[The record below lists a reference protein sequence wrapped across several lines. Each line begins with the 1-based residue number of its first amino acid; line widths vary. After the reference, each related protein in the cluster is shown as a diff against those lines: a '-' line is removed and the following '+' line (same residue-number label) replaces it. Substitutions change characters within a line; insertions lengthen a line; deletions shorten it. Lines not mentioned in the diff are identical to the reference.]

1 MAYNGNVETMYID
14 PVSFVPNQ
22 RCAFELDGTKL
33 AYGSNLRMLNIGVVS
48 NSAQDYSRGL
58 GAMALIKNIRLMDG
72 RTELSGIRNVAPY
85 LFFKNCNRTNATNKS
100 EDSYLKRN
108 KLGFEINSI
117 NNKVSHV
124 YSPGQADTTADTTNL
139 AYLDL
144 REVFPILQQDALSVL
159 PTSIFKNLRIE
170 VEFDGKQASQIL
182 GDTAAT
188 FEIQRPVLAVD
199 VIQNVAAVQAAVA
212 KVSEEPI
219 MWQEIEQDNY
229 TINEVNTAGFGVGI
243 TATQNAV
250 NQSLGFRGKF
260 VERLLITKQ
269 IQVKTKE
276 QNGTLVQGFGAV
288 ASSQAVLNEKVQIN
302 LNGNPILPGFQGMT
316 RPNEILG
323 MLSDEWGSINAYPG
337 SNLYA
342 WNKTAANVEDAN
354 TAGQQSFIC
363 VRLGARVAQLQTS
376 ISRTNNRDA
385 TVKAAT
391 NDALNVNLYGEV
403 SKMLNVT
410 ANGYRVVYA

>member
-1 MAYNGNVETMYID
+1 MAYNGSVETEYID

-33 AYGSNLRMLNIGVVS
+33 SYGSNMRLLNIGVVS
-48 NSAQDYSRGL
+48 GTQQDYSAGL
-58 GAMALIKNIRLMDG
+58 GAMSVIRSIRLMDA
-72 RTELSGIRNVAPY
+72 RTELSSIRNVPQY

-108 KLGFEINSI
+108 QLGFEINSQD
-117 NNKVSHV
+117 NKVSHI
-124 YSPGQADTTADTTNL
+124 YSPGRADTTPETTSL
-139 AYLDL
+139 GYLDL
-144 REVFPILQQDALSVL
+144 REVLPILNQLTIL
-159 PTSIFKNLRIE
+159 PTQIFKNLRIE
-170 VEFDGKQASQIL
+170 IEFDGRQTSQIL
-182 GDTAAT
+182 GDVSVGITV
-188 FEIQRPVLAVD
+188 QRPILAVD
-199 VIQNVAAVQAAVA
+199 VNSNPVVVEAAVSQ
-212 KVSEEPI
+212 VSAQPI
-219 MWQEIEQDNY
+219 MWQEIENDNFVMNAVD
-229 TINEVNTAGFGVGI
+229 TSGFANTD
-243 TATQNAV
+243 TAVQTAV
-250 NQSLGFRGKF
+250 NQSLGFKGKF

-269 IQVKTKE
+269 IQDKSKE
-276 QNGTLVQGFGAV
+276 LNVNDVLGFGAI

-342 WNKTAANVEDAN
+342 WSSTPNLLDDAN
-354 TAGQQSFIC
+354 TGGQQSFIC

-385 TVKAAT
+385 NNKSAT
-391 NDALNVNLYGEV
+391 NDALNVNLYAEV
-403 SKMLNVT
+403 SKMLNIT
-410 ANGYRVVYA
+410 KNGYRVVYA

>member
-1 MAYNGNVETMYID
+1 MAYNGSVETEYID

-33 AYGSNLRMLNIGVVS
+33 SYGSNMRLLNIGVVS
-48 NSAQDYSRGL
+48 GSQQDYSAGL
-58 GAMALIKNIRLMDG
+58 GAMSVIRSIRLMDA
-72 RTELSGIRNVAPY
+72 RTELSSIRNVPQY

-108 KLGFEINSI
+108 QLGFEINSED
-117 NNKVSHV
+117 NKVSHI
-124 YSPGQADTTADTTNL
+124 YSPGRADTTAETTSL
-139 AYLDL
+139 GYLDL
-144 REVFPILQQDALSVL
+144 REVLPILNQLTIL
-159 PTSIFKNLRIE
+159 PTQIFKNLRIE
-170 VEFDGKQASQIL
+170 IEFDGRQTSQIL
-182 GDTAAT
+182 GDVSVGITV
-188 FEIQRPVLAVD
+188 QRPILAVD
-199 VIQNVAAVQAAVA
+199 VNSNPAVVEAAVSQ
-212 KVSEEPI
+212 VSAQPI
-219 MWQEIEQDNY
+219 MWQEIENDNFVMNAVD
-229 TINEVNTAGFGVGI
+229 TSGFAVTDTAVQ
-243 TATQNAV
+243 TTV
-250 NQSLGFRGKF
+250 NQSLGFKGKF

-269 IQVKTKE
+269 IQDKSKE
-276 QNGTLVQGFGAV
+276 LNVNDVLGFGAI

-342 WNKTAANVEDAN
+342 WSNTTNVLDDAN
-354 TAGQQSFIC
+354 TGGQQSFIC

-376 ISRTNNRDA
+376 ISRTNNRD
-385 TVKAAT
+385 TTNKAAT

-410 ANGYRVVYA
+410 KNGYRIVYV

>member
-1 MAYNGNVETMYID
+1 MAYNGSVETEYID

-33 AYGSNLRMLNIGVVS
+33 SYGSNMRLLNIGVVS
-48 NSAQDYSRGL
+48 GTQQDYSAGL
-58 GAMALIKNIRLMDG
+58 GAMSVIRSIRLMDA
-72 RTELSGIRNVAPY
+72 RTELSSIRNVPQY

-108 KLGFEINSI
+108 QLGFEINSQD
-117 NNKVSHV
+117 NKVSHI
-124 YSPGQADTTADTTNL
+124 YSPGRADTTPETTSL
-139 AYLDL
+139 GYLDL
-144 REVFPILQQDALSVL
+144 REVLPILNQLTIL
-159 PTSIFKNLRIE
+159 PTQIFKNLRIE
-170 VEFDGKQASQIL
+170 IEFDGRQTSQIL
-182 GDTAAT
+182 GDVSVGITV
-188 FEIQRPVLAVD
+188 QRPILAVD
-199 VIQNVAAVQAAVA
+199 VNSNPVVVEAAVSQ
-212 KVSEEPI
+212 VSAQPI
-219 MWQEIEQDNY
+219 MWQEIENDNFVMNAVD
-229 TINEVNTAGFGVGI
+229 TSGFANTD
-243 TATQNAV
+243 TAVQTAV
-250 NQSLGFRGKF
+250 NQSLGFKGKF

-269 IQVKTKE
+269 IQDKSKE
-276 QNGTLVQGFGAV
+276 LSVNDVLGFGAI

-342 WNKTAANVEDAN
+342 WSSTPDLLDDAN
-354 TAGQQSFIC
+354 TGGQQSFIC

-385 TVKAAT
+385 NNKSAT
-391 NDALNVNLYGEV
+391 NDALNVNLYAEV
-403 SKMLNVT
+403 SKMLNIT
-410 ANGYRVVYA
+410 KNGYRVVYA

>member
-1 MAYNGNVETMYID
+1 MAYNGSVETEYID

-33 AYGSNLRMLNIGVVS
+33 SYGSNMRLLNIGVVS
-48 NSAQDYSRGL
+48 GTQQDYSAGL
-58 GAMALIKNIRLMDG
+58 GAMSVIRSIRLMDA
-72 RTELSGIRNVAPY
+72 RTELSSIRNVPQY

-108 KLGFEINSI
+108 QLGFEINSED
-117 NNKVSHV
+117 NKISHM
-124 YSPGQADTTADTTNL
+124 YSPGRADTTPETTSL
-139 AYLDL
+139 GYLDL
-144 REVFPILQQDALSVL
+144 REVLPILNQLTIL
-159 PTSIFKNLRIE
+159 PTQIFKNLRIE
-170 VEFDGKQASQIL
+170 IEFDGRQTSQIL
-182 GDTAAT
+182 GDVSVGITV
-188 FEIQRPVLAVD
+188 QRPILAVD
-199 VIQNVAAVQAAVA
+199 VNSNPAVVEAAVSQ
-212 KVSEEPI
+212 VSAQPI
-219 MWQEIEQDNY
+219 MWQEIENDNFVMNAVD
-229 TINEVNTAGFGVGI
+229 TSGFGNTD
-243 TATQNAV
+243 TAVQTTV
-250 NQSLGFRGKF
+250 NQSLGFKGKF

-269 IQVKTKE
+269 IQDKSKE
-276 QNGTLVQGFGAV
+276 LNVNDVLGFGAI

-342 WNKTAANVEDAN
+342 WSSTPAALDDAN
-354 TAGQQSFIC
+354 TGGQQSFIC

-376 ISRTNNRDA
+376 ISRTNNRD
-385 TVKAAT
+385 TTNKAAT
-391 NDALNVNLYGEV
+391 NNALNVNLYAEV

-410 ANGYRVVYA
+410 KNGYRIVYV

>member
-1 MAYNGNVETMYID
+1 MAYNGSVETEYID

-33 AYGSNLRMLNIGVVS
+33 SYGSNMRLLNIGVVS
-48 NSAQDYSRGL
+48 GTQQDYSAGL
-58 GAMALIKNIRLMDG
+58 GAMSVIRSIRLMDA
-72 RTELSGIRNVAPY
+72 RTELSSIRNVPQY

-108 KLGFEINSI
+108 QLGFEINSED
-117 NNKVSHV
+117 NKISHM
-124 YSPGQADTTADTTNL
+124 YSPGRADTTPETTSL
-139 AYLDL
+139 GYLDL
-144 REVFPILQQDALSVL
+144 REVLPILNQLTIL
-159 PTSIFKNLRIE
+159 PTQIFKNLRIE
-170 VEFDGKQASQIL
+170 IEFDGRQTSQIL
-182 GDTAAT
+182 GDVSVG
-188 FEIQRPVLAVD
+188 ISVQRPILAVD
-199 VIQNVAAVQAAVA
+199 VNSNPAVVEAAVSQ
-212 KVSEEPI
+212 VSAQPI
-219 MWQEIEQDNY
+219 MWQEIENDNFVMNAVD
-229 TINEVNTAGFGVGI
+229 TSGFGNTD
-243 TATQNAV
+243 TAVQTTV
-250 NQSLGFRGKF
+250 NQSLGFKGKF

-269 IQVKTKE
+269 IQDKSKE
-276 QNGTLVQGFGAV
+276 LNVNDVLGFGAI

-342 WNKTAANVEDAN
+342 WSSTPAALDDAN
-354 TAGQQSFIC
+354 TGGQQSFIC

-376 ISRTNNRDA
+376 ISRTNNRD
-385 TVKAAT
+385 TTNKAAT
-391 NDALNVNLYGEV
+391 NNALNVNLYAEV

-410 ANGYRVVYA
+410 KNGYRIVYV

>member
-1 MAYNGNVETMYID
+1 MAYNGSVETEYID

-33 AYGSNLRMLNIGVVS
+33 SYGSNMRLLNIGVVS
-48 NSAQDYSRGL
+48 GTQQDYSAGL
-58 GAMALIKNIRLMDG
+58 GAMSVIRSIRLMDA
-72 RTELSGIRNVAPY
+72 RTELSSIRNVPQY

-108 KLGFEINSI
+108 QLGFEINSED
-117 NNKVSHV
+117 NKISHM
-124 YSPGQADTTADTTNL
+124 YSPGRADTTPETTSL
-139 AYLDL
+139 GYLDL
-144 REVFPILQQDALSVL
+144 REVLPILNQLTIL
-159 PTSIFKNLRIE
+159 PTQIFKNLRIE
-170 VEFDGKQASQIL
+170 IEFDGRQTSQIL
-182 GDTAAT
+182 GDVSVGITV
-188 FEIQRPVLAVD
+188 QRPILAVD
-199 VIQNVAAVQAAVA
+199 VNSNPAVVEAAVSQ
-212 KVSEEPI
+212 VSAQPI
-219 MWQEIEQDNY
+219 MWQEIENDNFVMNAVD
-229 TINEVNTAGFGVGI
+229 TSGFGNTD
-243 TATQNAV
+243 TAVQTTV
-250 NQSLGFRGKF
+250 NQSLGFKGKF

-269 IQVKTKE
+269 IQDKSKE
-276 QNGTLVQGFGAV
+276 LNVNDVLGFGAI

-342 WNKTAANVEDAN
+342 WSSTPAALDDAN
-354 TAGQQSFIC
+354 TGGQQSFIC

-376 ISRTNNRDA
+376 ISRTNNRD
-385 TVKAAT
+385 TTNKAAT
-391 NDALNVNLYGEV
+391 NNALNVNLYAEV

-410 ANGYRVVYA
+410 KNGYRVVYA

>member
-1 MAYNGNVETMYID
+1 MAYNGSVETEYID

-33 AYGSNLRMLNIGVVS
+33 SYGSNMRLLNIGVVS
-48 NSAQDYSRGL
+48 GTQQDYSAGL
-58 GAMALIKNIRLMDG
+58 GAMSVIRSIRLMDA
-72 RTELSGIRNVAPY
+72 RTELSSIRNVPQY

-108 KLGFEINSI
+108 QLGFEINSED
-117 NNKVSHV
+117 NKISHM
-124 YSPGQADTTADTTNL
+124 YSPGRADTAPETTSL
-139 AYLDL
+139 GYLDL
-144 REVFPILQQDALSVL
+144 REVLPILNQLTIL
-159 PTSIFKNLRIE
+159 PTQIFKNLRIE
-170 VEFDGKQASQIL
+170 IEFDGRQTSQIL
-182 GDTAAT
+182 GDVSVG
-188 FEIQRPVLAVD
+188 ISVQRPILAVD
-199 VIQNVAAVQAAVA
+199 VNSNPAVVEAAVSQ
-212 KVSEEPI
+212 VSAQPI
-219 MWQEIEQDNY
+219 MWQEIENDNFVMNAVD
-229 TINEVNTAGFGVGI
+229 TSGFGNTD
-243 TATQNAV
+243 TAVQTTV
-250 NQSLGFRGKF
+250 NQSLGFKGKF

-269 IQVKTKE
+269 IQDKSKE
-276 QNGTLVQGFGAV
+276 LNVNDVLGFGAI

-342 WNKTAANVEDAN
+342 WSSTPAALDDAN
-354 TAGQQSFIC
+354 TGGQQSFIC

-376 ISRTNNRDA
+376 ISRTNNRD
-385 TVKAAT
+385 TTNKAAT
-391 NDALNVNLYGEV
+391 NNALNVNLYAEV

-410 ANGYRVVYA
+410 KNGYRIVYV

>member
-1 MAYNGNVETMYID
+1 MAYNGNVETMYLD

-33 AYGSNLRMLNIGVVS
+33 AYGSNLRLLNLGVVS
-48 NSAQDYSRGL
+48 NSQQDYSQGL
-58 GAMALIKNIRLMDG
+58 GAMAIIKNIRLMDA

-100 EDSYLKRN
+100 EDSFLKRN
-108 KLGFEINSI
+108 QLGFEIASDD
-117 NNKVSHV
+117 NKVSHV
-124 YSPGQADTTADTTNL
+124 YSPGRADTAADTTSL

-144 REVFPILQQDALSVL
+144 REVLPILNKLTVL

-170 VEFDGKQASQIL
+170 IEFDGKAASQIL
-182 GDTAAT
+182 GQTSAT
-188 FEIQRPVLAVD
+188 FDIQRPVLAVD
-199 VIQNVAAVQAAVA
+199 VNNNSAAVQAAIA
-212 KVSEEPI
+212 QVSADPI

-229 TINEVNTAGFGVGI
+229 TINAVNTAGFGATEV
-243 TATQNAV
+243 ATQNAV
-250 NQSLGFRGKF
+250 NQSLGFKGKF

-269 IQVKTKE
+269 IQNKLLE
-276 QNGTLVQGFGAV
+276 QNGANVLGFGAV

-342 WNKTAANVEDAN
+342 WNKTGANLDDAN
-354 TAGQQSFIC
+354 TGGQQSFIC

-385 TVKAAT
+385 SAKAAT
-391 NDALNVNLYGEV
+391 NEALNVNLYGEV

>member
-1 MAYNGNVETMYID
+1 MAYNGSVETEYID

-33 AYGSNLRMLNIGVVS
+33 SYGSNMRLLNIGVVS
-48 NSAQDYSRGL
+48 GTQQDYSAGL
-58 GAMALIKNIRLMDG
+58 GAMSVIRSIRLMDA
-72 RTELSGIRNVAPY
+72 RTELSSIRNVPQY

-108 KLGFEINSI
+108 QLGFEINSQD
-117 NNKVSHV
+117 NKVSHI
-124 YSPGQADTTADTTNL
+124 YSPGRADTTPETTSL
-139 AYLDL
+139 GYLDL
-144 REVFPILQQDALSVL
+144 REVLPILNQLTIL
-159 PTSIFKNLRIE
+159 PTQIFKNLRIE
-170 VEFDGKQASQIL
+170 IEFDGRQTSQIL
-182 GDTAAT
+182 GDVSVGITV
-188 FEIQRPVLAVD
+188 QRPILAVD
-199 VIQNVAAVQAAVA
+199 VNSNPVVVEAAVSQ
-212 KVSEEPI
+212 VSAQPI
-219 MWQEIEQDNY
+219 MWQEIENDNFVMNAVD
-229 TINEVNTAGFGVGI
+229 TSGFAITDTAVQ
-243 TATQNAV
+243 TAV
-250 NQSLGFRGKF
+250 NQSLGFKGKF

-269 IQVKTKE
+269 IQDKSKE
-276 QNGTLVQGFGAV
+276 LNVNDVLGFGAI

-342 WNKTAANVEDAN
+342 WSSTPNLLDDAN
-354 TAGQQSFIC
+354 TGGQQSFIC

-385 TVKAAT
+385 NNKSAT
-391 NDALNVNLYGEV
+391 NDALNVNLYAEV
-403 SKMLNVT
+403 SKMLNIT
-410 ANGYRVVYA
+410 KNGYRVVYA

>member
-1 MAYNGNVETMYID
+1 MTYNGSVETMYLD

-33 AYGSNLRMLNIGVVS
+33 AYGSNMRLLNLGVVS
-48 NSAQDYSRGL
+48 NTAQDYSQGL
-58 GAMALIKNIRLMDG
+58 GAMALIRNIRLMDA

-108 KLGFEINSI
+108 QLGFEIAADD
-117 NNKVSHV
+117 NKVSHV
-124 YSPGQADTTADTTNL
+124 YSPGRANTTPDTTEL

-144 REVFPILQQDALSVL
+144 REVFPILNELTIL
-159 PTSIFKNLRIE
+159 PTQLFKNLRIE
-170 VEFDGKQASQIL
+170 IEFDGNAANQIL
-182 GDTAAT
+182 GEIDAT
-188 FEIQRPVLAVD
+188 FDIQRPILAVD
-199 VIQNVAAVQAAVA
+199 VVSNMAAVQASIAE
-212 KVSEEPI
+212 VSSAPI

-229 TINEVNTAGFGVGI
+229 TINAVDTSLFAVTE
-243 TATQNAV
+243 TATQTAV
-250 NQSLGFRGKF
+250 NQSLGFKGKF

-269 IQVKTKE
+269 IQDKTKE
-276 QNGTLVQGFGAV
+276 LNGQSVQGFGAI

-316 RPNEILG
+316 KPNQILG

-342 WNKTAANVEDAN
+342 WNKTDDNLDDQN

-385 TVKAAT
+385 TNKAAT

-403 SKMLNVT
+403 SKMLNIT
-410 ANGYRVVYA
+410 KNGYRIVYA

>member
-1 MAYNGNVETMYID
+1 MAYNGSVETEYID

-33 AYGSNLRMLNIGVVS
+33 SYGSNMRLLNIGVVS
-48 NSAQDYSRGL
+48 GTQQDYSAGL
-58 GAMALIKNIRLMDG
+58 GAMSVIRSIRLMDA
-72 RTELSGIRNVAPY
+72 RTELSSIRNVPQY

-108 KLGFEINSI
+108 QLGFEINSQD
-117 NNKVSHV
+117 NKVSHI
-124 YSPGQADTTADTTNL
+124 YSPGRADTTPETTSL
-139 AYLDL
+139 GYLDL
-144 REVFPILQQDALSVL
+144 REVLPILNQLTIL
-159 PTSIFKNLRIE
+159 PTQIFKNLRIE
-170 VEFDGKQASQIL
+170 IEFDGRQTSQIL
-182 GDTAAT
+182 GDVSVGITV
-188 FEIQRPVLAVD
+188 QRPILAVD
-199 VIQNVAAVQAAVA
+199 VNSNPVVVEAAVSQ
-212 KVSEEPI
+212 VSAQPI
-219 MWQEIEQDNY
+219 MWQEIENDNFVMNAVD
-229 TINEVNTAGFGVGI
+229 TSGFANTD
-243 TATQNAV
+243 TAVQTAV
-250 NQSLGFRGKF
+250 NQSLGFKGKF

-269 IQVKTKE
+269 IQDKSKE
-276 QNGTLVQGFGAV
+276 LSVNDVLGFGAI

-342 WNKTAANVEDAN
+342 WSSTPNLLDDAN
-354 TAGQQSFIC
+354 TGGQQSFIC

-385 TVKAAT
+385 NNKSAT
-391 NDALNVNLYGEV
+391 NDALNVNLYAEV
-403 SKMLNVT
+403 SKMLNIT
-410 ANGYRVVYA
+410 KNGYRVVYA

>member
-1 MAYNGNVETMYID
+1 MAYNGSVETEYID

-33 AYGSNLRMLNIGVVS
+33 SYGSNMRLLNIGVVS
-48 NSAQDYSRGL
+48 GTQQDYSAGL
-58 GAMALIKNIRLMDG
+58 GAMSVIRSIRLMDA
-72 RTELSGIRNVAPY
+72 RTELSSIRNVPQY

-108 KLGFEINSI
+108 QLGFEINSED
-117 NNKVSHV
+117 NKVSHI
-124 YSPGQADTTADTTNL
+124 YSPGRADTAAETTSL
-139 AYLDL
+139 GYLDL
-144 REVFPILQQDALSVL
+144 REVLPILNQLTIL
-159 PTSIFKNLRIE
+159 PTQIFKNLRIE
-170 VEFDGKQASQIL
+170 IEFDGRQTSQIL
-182 GDTAAT
+182 GDVSVGITV
-188 FEIQRPVLAVD
+188 QRPILAVD
-199 VIQNVAAVQAAVA
+199 VNSNPAAVEAAVSQ
-212 KVSEEPI
+212 VSAQPI
-219 MWQEIEQDNY
+219 MWQEIENDNFVMNAVD
-229 TINEVNTAGFGVGI
+229 TSGFGNTD
-243 TATQNAV
+243 TAVQTTV
-250 NQSLGFRGKF
+250 NQSLGFKGKF

-269 IQVKTKE
+269 IQDKSKE
-276 QNGTLVQGFGAV
+276 LNVNDVLGFGAI

-342 WNKTAANVEDAN
+342 WSSTPNVLDDSN
-354 TAGQQSFIC
+354 TGGQQSFIC

-376 ISRTNNRDA
+376 ISRTNNRD
-385 TVKAAT
+385 TTNKAAT
-391 NDALNVNLYGEV
+391 NDALNVNLYAEV

-410 ANGYRVVYA
+410 KNGYRIVYV